1 MLQKIALL
9 LRRAKTPLKIHPRP
23 PDRCLPDD
31 ALKAVLVPLDD
42 LRGVDLVGSANL
54 VLAAATAGD
63 ALTGTGPWDV
73 VSKSRDN
80 PGTHASLT

>member
-9 LRRAKTPLKIHPRP
+9 LRHAKTPLKIHPRP
-23 PDRCLPDD
+23 SDRCLPDD
-31 ALKAVLVPLDD
+31 ALEAVLVPLDD

-63 ALTGTGPWDV
+63 ALTGTGP
-73 VSKSRDN
+73 
-80 PGTHASLT
+80 